1 MQKKTS
7 KDVESQESK
16 FVVVTVAFGHVNE
29 WGSAY
34 VESSRTRNC
43 SYIGR
48 TDQTTRAFVLM
59 KANGE
64 WTPIAKQ
71 WLDWK
76 EGEETHLSFYWLT
89 EQKVVVSDKQIKWFF
104 EGQSVCWKDLP
115 HMVNFA
121 GAGAIRMYAPG
132 TPPLATLA
140 LRNQQLCR
148 IYRSAS
154 MLVNEPLIWIPKIKM
169 QENHCILEILLRH
182 LCAGVGSTKSP
193 IYFQMRKLLESEF
206 GMSPWEMY
214 LAAGCRTEIMC
225 HDVYKKKGVLNKC
238 LRIVDMLIKAPLEM
252 LGISMNVAK
261 KWLKSKDLSKFCNYI
276 PWWFADDESPYQI
289 PNIEDS
295 YVTAKR
301 VESTLTSS
309 RSFIPAREM
318 GYEIGSQSLNRGT
331 EEVQDTIIEIKI
343 APQLPPPVEQ
353 AECELQ
359 EQNVQG

>member
-7 KDVESQESK
+7 KDVESRKQE
-16 FVVVTVAFGHVNE
+16 FVVVTMAFGHVNE

-43 SYIGR
+43 SYVGR
-48 TDQTTRAFVLM
+48 TDQTTRAFMLM

-71 WLDWK
+71 WLAWK

-89 EQKVVVSDKQIKWFF
+89 EQTVVVSDEQIKWFF
-104 EGQSVCWKDLP
+104 EGQSVCSEQLP
-115 HMVNFA
+115 GIVNFEGT
-121 GAGAIRMYAPG
+121 GAVRMYAPG
-132 TPPLATLA
+132 IPPLATLA

-148 IYRSAS
+148 VYRSAS
-154 MLVNEPLIWIPKIKM
+154 MLVNEPLIWVPKTEM
-169 QENHCILEILLRH
+169 QAKDFILEILLRH
-182 LCAGVGSTKSP
+182 LCAGGGSTKSP
-193 IYFQMRKLLESEF
+193 VYFQIRRLLESEF
-206 GMSPWEMY
+206 SMSPWDMY

-225 HDVYKKKGVLNKC
+225 HDVYRKKGVLSKC
-238 LRIVDMLIKAPLEM
+238 LKIVDALVKAPLEM
-252 LGISMNVAK
+252 LGISMDVAR
-261 KWLKSKDLSKFCNYI
+261 KWLKSKDLSKFSNYM
-276 PWWFADDESPYQI
+276 PWWFANDEAPYQV

-318 GYEIGSQSLNRGT
+318 GYEIGSQSLNRKA
-331 EEVQDTIIEIKI
+331 EEVQDTIIEVKI
-343 APQLPPPVEQ
+343 APQLPPPAEQ
-353 AECELQ
+353 VECELQ
-359 EQNVQG
+359 EQDVQG